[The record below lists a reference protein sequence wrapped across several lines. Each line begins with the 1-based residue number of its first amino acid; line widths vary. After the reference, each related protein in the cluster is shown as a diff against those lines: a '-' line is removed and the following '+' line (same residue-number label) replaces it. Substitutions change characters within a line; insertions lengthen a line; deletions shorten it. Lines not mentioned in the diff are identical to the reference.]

1 MNVFK
6 GRINRRSYLIG
17 WLVYSFLLFV
27 GFMLYVPVGQY
38 INSNMPN
45 LQPLGVIY
53 LVSSIVIYYLL
64 VLGLTA
70 KRFHDLGR
78 SGWSSLWLFVGNIFL
93 IIGLSLMVSEDK
105 SNKYGSI
112 PSAKLKFL

>member
-1 MNVFK
+1 MNIFK

-27 GFMLYVPVGQY
+27 GFMLYVPIGQY
-38 INSNMPN
+38 INSNMSN

-53 LVSSIVIYYLL
+53 LVSLIVIYYLL

-70 KRFHDLGR
+70 KRYHDLGR
-78 SGWSSLWLFVGNIFL
+78 SGWNSLWFFVANIFL
-93 IIGLSLMVSEDK
+93 IVALSLMISEDK
-105 SNKYGSI
+105 ANKYGSL
-112 PSAKLKFL
+112 PPAKVKFL